1 MNKDMIVEIYEAIDA
16 GERALI
22 SLKEAQQYLN
32 SAGTWGLFDMFGGN
46 LITGLMKHSK
56 INNASRVIEDARYDL
71 RKFQKELKD
80 VDTLVPDVNIGDF
93 LTFADFFWDGFVA
106 DIMVQS
112 KISKGKKQVAEAIS
126 RVSDILSQLK
136 RYYR

>member
-1 MNKDMIVEIYEAIDA
+1 MYKDMTTEIYEAIDA
-16 GERALI
+16 GER
-22 SLKEAQQYLN
+22 SLRSLRQAQQYLN

-56 INNASRVIEDARYDL
+56 INNASRSIEDARYDL

-80 VDTLVPDVNIGDF
+80 VDTLVPDVNVGDF

-126 RVSDILSQLK
+126 RVESILSQLK

>member
-1 MNKDMIVEIYEAIDA
+1 M
-16 GERALI
+16 
-22 SLKEAQQYLN
+22 
-32 SAGTWGLFDMFGGN
+32 
-46 LITGLMKHSK
+46 
-56 INNASRVIEDARYDL
+56 

-106 DIMVQS
+106 DIMVQP

>member
-1 MNKDMIVEIYEAIDA
+1 MNKDMTVEIYEAIDA
-16 GERALI
+16 GERALK
-22 SLKEAQQYLN
+22 SLRQAQQYLN
-32 SAGTWGLFDMFGGN
+32 SAGNWGLFDMFGGN
-46 LITGLMKHSK
+46 LITGIMKHSK
-56 INNASRVIEDARYDL
+56 ISNASRFIEDARYDL

-80 VDTLVPDVNIGDF
+80 VDTLVPDVNVGDF

-126 RVSDILSQLK
+126 RVEDIISQLR

>member
-1 MNKDMIVEIYEAIDA
+1 MYKDMTTEIYEAIDA
-16 GERALI
+16 GER
-22 SLKEAQQYLN
+22 SLRSLRQAQQYLN

-56 INNASRVIEDARYDL
+56 INNASRSIEDARYDL

-80 VDTLVPDVNIGDF
+80 VDTLVPDVNVGDF

-112 KISKGKKQVAEAIS
+112 KISRGKRQVAEAIS
-126 RVSDILSQLK
+126 RVESILSQLK

>member
-1 MNKDMIVEIYEAIDA
+1 MNNNMTVEVYEAIDA
-16 GERALI
+16 GERALR
-22 SLKEAQQYLN
+22 SLRQAQQYLN
-32 SAGTWGLFDMFGGN
+32 SAGNWGLFDMFGGN
-46 LITGLMKHSK
+46 LITELMKHSK
-56 INNASRVIEDARYDL
+56 INNASKSIEDARYDL
-71 RKFQKELKD
+71 RKFQTELKD
-80 VDTLVPDVNIGDF
+80 VDTLVPDVNVGDF

-126 RVSDILSQLK
+126 RVDDILSQLR

>member
-1 MNKDMIVEIYEAIDA
+1 MNKDMTVEIYEAIDA
-16 GERALI
+16 GERALR

-56 INNASRVIEDARYDL
+56 INNASRATEDARYDL

>member
-1 MNKDMIVEIYEAIDA
+1 MNNDMTVEIYEAIDA
-16 GERALI
+16 GERALR
-22 SLKEAQQYLN
+22 SLRQAQQYLN

-56 INNASRVIEDARYDL
+56 INNASRSIEDARYDL

-80 VDTLVPDVNIGDF
+80 VDTLVPDINVGDF

-126 RVSDILSQLK
+126 RVNDILSQLR

>member
-1 MNKDMIVEIYEAIDA
+1 MNKDMTVEIYEAIDA
-16 GERALI
+16 GERALR
-22 SLKEAQQYLN
+22 SLRQAQQYLN

-46 LITGLMKHSK
+46 LITGIMKHSK
-56 INNASRVIEDARYDL
+56 INNASRSIDDARYDL
-71 RKFQKELKD
+71 RKFQKELRD
-80 VDTLVPDVNIGDF
+80 VDTLVPDVNVGDF

-112 KISKGKKQVAEAIS
+112 KISKGKKQVAEAIT
-126 RVSDILSQLK
+126 RVEAILAQLK

>member
-16 GERALI
+16 GERALR

-56 INNASRVIEDARYDL
+56 INNASRAIEDARYDL

-112 KISKGKKQVAEAIS
+112 KVSKGKKQVAEAIS
-126 RVSDILSQLK
+126 RISDILSQLK

>member
-1 MNKDMIVEIYEAIDA
+1 MNKDITVEIYEAIDA
-16 GERALI
+16 GEK
-22 SLKEAQQYLN
+22 SLRSLRQAQQYLN

-46 LITGLMKHSK
+46 LLTGLVKHSK
-56 INNASRVIEDARYDL
+56 ISNASRCIDDARYDL
-71 RKFQKELKD
+71 RRFQKELQD
-80 VDTLVPDVNIGDF
+80 VDTVIPDVNVGDF

-126 RVSDILSQLK
+126 RVEDILAQLR

>member
-1 MNKDMIVEIYEAIDA
+1 MNNNMTVEVYEAIDA
-16 GERALI
+16 GERALR
-22 SLKEAQQYLN
+22 SLRQAQQYLN
-32 SAGTWGLFDMFGGN
+32 SAGNWGLFDMFGGN

-56 INNASRVIEDARYDL
+56 INNASKSIEDARYDL
-71 RKFQKELKD
+71 RKFQTELKD
-80 VDTLVPDVNIGDF
+80 VDTLVPDVNVGDF

-126 RVSDILSQLK
+126 RVDDILSQLR